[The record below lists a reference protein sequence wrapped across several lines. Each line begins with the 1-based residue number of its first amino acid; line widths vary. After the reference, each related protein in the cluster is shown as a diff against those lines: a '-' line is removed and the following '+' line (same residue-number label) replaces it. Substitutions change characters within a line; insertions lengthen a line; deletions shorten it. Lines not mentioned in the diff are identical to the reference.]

1 MARKQKNAGV
11 FFGFPFGRFDPW
23 YLVYCSF
30 GRLVMSKTLK
40 KSPADPY
47 QFSKKTVVKPHAS
60 LNN

>member
-47 QFSKKTVVKPHAS
+47 QFSKKQLK
-60 LNN
+60 